1 MADLSVII
9 AAREEEFLQNTID
22 DVLKKMRGDTEIIV
36 ILDGYWPDNG
46 MPIHERVTVVHHEE
60 SIGQRAAVNEGARI
74 SKAKYIMKLD
84 AHCSVGRGFDLK
96 LAKDCEYDWTV
107 IPRMYN
113 LWVFDWKC
121 HKCGKRT
128 YQADGKP
135 EKCEDCGTTDRFEK
149 KIVWKAKTNPVS
161 DFMRFNK
168 DMKFKYWRSYKDRP
182 EAQGE
187 ICDLMSSIGACFF
200 MHRERFWDLGGMDE
214 DHGSWGQFGTEVAC
228 KAWLSGGRHVVNK
241 KTWFA
246 HMFRTGKG
254 LGFPWPM
261 SGRAAQFARKY
272 SQDLWLN
279 DKWEKATRTLS
290 WIVDKFSPI
299 PDWHTPDP
307 GSDKERKGKE
317 SKIKKRQDRKL
328 DKERKH
334 AKIEKPIEEPQQLTK
349 GMVYYTDNRCEE
361 RIAHVVR
368 NQILKSC
375 NGHKIVSVSQYP
387 IDFGENIVVDF
398 ESSVLSMFKQ
408 ILIGLK
414 AIDTDIVFLV
424 EHDVLY
430 NKEHFEFTPTKKDV
444 YFYNTNNW
452 YVRPKDGKAIT
463 HTCQQVSG
471 LCAYRDLLIEHYT
484 AKVKKVEDEGFTLKL
499 GYEPGN
505 HKKPRGACNYKR
517 DSFFTEKPLIDIRNG
532 QNLSGVRFRKDQF
545 RRQPKNW
552 QESDTIPHWGR
563 TKGRFYKFLRDVNNA
578 V

>member
-9 AAREEEFLQNTID
+9 AARNEEFLQNTID

-46 MPIHERVTVVHHEE
+46 IPIHPKVTVVHHEE

-74 SKAKYIMKLD
+74 SNAKYIMKLD
-84 AHCSVGRGFDLK
+84 AHCSVDRGFDLK

-113 LWVFDWKC
+113 LWAFDWKC
-121 HKCGKRT
+121 FKCGKRT
-128 YQADGKP
+128 YQAEGKP
-135 EKCEDCGTTDRFEK
+135 DKCSDCGSTDRFKK
-149 KIVWKAKTNPVS
+149 KIIWKAKKNPTS
-161 DFMRFNK
+161 DFMRFDRN
-168 DMKFKYWRSYKDRP
+168 MKFQYWREYKNRP
-182 EAQGE
+182 EAQGD
-187 ICDLMSSIGACFF
+187 ICDLMSAIGACFF

-214 DHGSWGQFGTEVAC
+214 EHGSWGQFGTEIAC
-228 KAWLSGGRHVVNK
+228 KSHLSGGRHVVNK

-246 HMFRTGKG
+246 HMFRTSSAKGFGFPYKISGKQVGKAREYSKHLWLENNWDKAVHDLDWLIAKFAPVPDWEDVKISVPEKETDTLPVSSDVQTETPTKG
-254 LGFPWPM
+254 L
-261 SGRAAQFARKY
+261 
-272 SQDLWLN
+272 
-279 DKWEKATRTLS
+279 
-290 WIVDKFSPI
+290 
-299 PDWHTPDP
+299 
-307 GSDKERKGKE
+307 
-317 SKIKKRQDRKL
+317 
-328 DKERKH
+328 
-334 AKIEKPIEEPQQLTK
+334 
-349 GMVYYTDNRCEE
+349 VYYTDNRCEE

-375 NGHKIVSVSQYP
+375 NSHKIVSVSQYP

-430 NKEHFEFTPTKKDV
+430 NDEHFNFTPPKKDV

-471 LCAYRDLLIEHYT
+471 LCAYRDLLIGHYI
-484 AKVKKVEDEGFTLKL
+484 AKIKKVEEEGFTRRL
-499 GYEPGN
+499 GFEPGN
-505 HKKPRGACNYKR
+505 HKKPRGACNFKSE
-517 DSFFTEKPLIDIRNG
+517 SFFTEKPLVDIRHG
-532 QNLSGVRFRKDQF
+532 QNVSGVRFRKDQF
-545 RRQPKNW
+545 RRKPKNW
-552 QESDTIPHWGR
+552 GESDEIPHWGR
-563 TKGRFYKFLRDVNNA
+563 VKGRFWEFLREVNNA